1 MGSCCV
7 LRCCDG
13 ICEGTAR
20 EALFRHLREAR
31 GRRSSAGSRDSHASR
46 CTTRGCVIEAGRR
59 VQHNEV
65 RTQRTTTKM
74 AQSRERHNNA
84 GAPLEHIAMLSCF
97 HASRGPVRAAARGK
111 PTLERS
117 ACGRA
122 YCRPM
127 QPLHLVSSRGWSRLH
142 ASGFSRSELPHTQ
155 RGCSLHKPP
164 QALPLWCCSLF
175 SAHSRH
181 HLLLHS
187 LSTYQQLGVTA
198 AGDRG
203 CRAVGKAK
211 QCLAHRCVWAHP
223 PRRRRLAFV
232 ASRDVYITHAVRS
245 FSAYDINSRTKE
257 HLNIGTIGH
266 VDHGK
271 TTLTAAITRV
281 LADSGLAKHV
291 AYDEIDKAPE
301 EKARGI
307 TIATAHGTHCM
318 HGCRRTFLSLTCAS
332 MG

>member
-1 MGSCCV
+1 MGSCCVLRCCV

-65 RTQRTTTKM
+65 RTHRGTTTKM

-127 QPLHLVSSRGWSRLH
+127 QPLHLASSRGWSRLQ
-142 ASGFSRSELPHTQ
+142 ASGFSRSETAQTQ
-155 RGCSLHKPP
+155 RGCSLHEPP
-164 QALPLWCCSLF
+164 QALPVWCCSLL
-175 SAHSRH
+175 SAHSH
-181 HLLLHS
+181 APPAIA
-187 LSTYQQLGVTA
+187 LSFHIPA
-198 AGDRG
+198 AGCHSSRG
-203 CRAVGKAK
+203 QRPSSSWQGEAVLGT
-211 QCLAHRCVWAHP
+211 QV
-223 PRRRRLAFV
+223 RLGASGPALRV
-232 ASRDVYITHAVRS
+232 AADSPSSRHVTS
-245 FSAYDINSRTKE
+245 TSRTQS
-257 HLNIGTIGH
+257 G
-266 VDHGK
+266 
-271 TTLTAAITRV
+271 V
-281 LADSGLAKHV
+281 LARMTSTP
-291 AYDEIDKAPE
+291 AP
-301 EKARGI
+301 RS
-307 TIATAHGTHCM
+307 T
-318 HGCRRTFLSLTCAS
+318 
-332 MG
+332 